1 MEDNLLTVLMIA
13 VTAIMFI
20 IVYLVPVAG
29 VIMGSVLLKKRP
41 QQKGIGL
48 TVLLISVLLCVCVAV
63 WKTLDIIYSSRTNSH
78 NIFIGIA
85 AGHFI

>member
-1 MEDNLLTVLMIA
+1 MGLAEVMEDTLLTIHMIA
-13 VTAIMFI
+13 VTAIMFV

-29 VIMGSVLLKKRP
+29 VITGSVLLKKRP

-63 WKTLDIIYSSRTNSH
+63 WKTLDIIN
-78 NIFIGIA
+78 FQ
-85 AGHFI
+85 